1 LDNCLN
7 PFILVT
13 KITFQIPNLS
23 LVTFK
28 VYDVLGNEI
37 TTLVNKEKS
46 PGNYSTEWN
55 AEDFPSGI
63 YFYSL
68 TAGDFRETKKMIL
81 LK

>member
-37 TTLVNKEKS
+37 TTLVNEEKS
-46 PGNYSTEWN
+46 AGSYRCEWD
-55 AEDFPSGI
+55 AGGFPSGV

-68 TAGDFRETKKMIL
+68 TTGDFRETKKMIL
-81 LK
+81 FK